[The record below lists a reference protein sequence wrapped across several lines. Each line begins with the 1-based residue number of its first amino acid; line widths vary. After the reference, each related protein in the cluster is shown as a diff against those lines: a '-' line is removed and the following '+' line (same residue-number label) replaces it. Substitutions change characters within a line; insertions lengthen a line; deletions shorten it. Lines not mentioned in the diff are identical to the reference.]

1 MNQPLHSLPFAMN
14 RVMSKP
20 WPTRTACKAELAH
33 YGVTIQSDD
42 QFLSEL
48 AKLGEA
54 HTGWILLIAP
64 PVHIPADHEHRF
76 RFNVNTISGPM

>member
-33 YGVTIQSDD
+33 YGVTIQ
-42 QFLSEL
+42 LRIP
-48 AKLGEA
+48 AKLNSHSGQR
-54 HTGWILLIAP
+54 
-64 PVHIPADHEHRF
+64 EH
-76 RFNVNTISGPM
+76 PDP